1 MDEEQVT
8 EKRVNGLEA
17 HRGSIARKAGG
28 IQ

>member
-1 MDEEQVT
+1 MEQEQVA
-8 EKRVNGLEA
+8 EKKVSGLEA